1 MHFFGFKLIRNKS
14 TIFNEILSDMKKK
27 ILIGVG
33 VLVVLIIVGFFFLN
47 NRNRTLSP
55 PGDASISNDG
65 LNMSVTYSRPS
76 VRGRLIFGEEAEGA
90 LQPYG
95 VYWRLGANEPTDIEV
110 DQDFLF
116 AGKEV
121 AAGKYNLYA
130 VPRKGEMEIRLN
142 SELRFWG
149 YTEAS
154 SETDL
159 VTTVVRVEPSS
170 PTEQFTID
178 LEAIEG
184 GANLVFSWDT
194 YKWTVP
200 VLKQ

>member
-1 MHFFGFKLIRNKS
+1 
-14 TIFNEILSDMKKK
+14 MKKK

-33 VLVVLIIVGFFFLN
+33 VLLILIVAGLLYIN

-55 PGDASISNDG
+55 PGEASLSNG
-65 LNMSVTYSRPS
+65 GINVAVTYSRPS

-116 AGKEV
+116 DGNQIP
-121 AAGKYNLYA
+121 AGKYNLYA
-130 VPRKGEMEIRLN
+130 IPRKGEMEIRIN
-142 SELRFWG
+142 SELRSWG
-149 YTEAS
+149 YSEAD

-159 VTTVVRVEPSS
+159 ATVVVRMEQGD
-170 PTEQFTID
+170 PTEQFTIM
-178 LEAIEG
+178 LEPIDG
-184 GANLVFSWDT
+184 GANVVFAWDT
-194 YKWTVP
+194 FTWSVP
-200 VLKQ
+200 VVKQ